1 MYPKSLKTL
10 MASLEKLPGIG
21 EKTAERLALYI
32 VSNLSSEDSSAFA
45 TSIVEAKSLIKPC
58 RISHIL
64 TDEEVSPIIKD
75 PSRDHQTIMVL
86 ADSKDVFMM
95 EKMETYN
102 GSYHVLGGLI
112 DFSRGITDKE
122 LNIDTLE
129 KRINENNINELI
141 IATNATVEGELTAEY
156 LKSLFSGKENLTLT
170 RLAYGLPVGSDLRYA
185 DVLTLIKAVE
195 NRRKF

>member
-1 MYPKSLKTL
+1 MYPKSLKAL

-21 EKTAERLALYI
+21 EKTAERLALHI
-32 VSNLSSEDSSAFA
+32 ISNFSNDDSVNLANA
-45 TSIVEAKSLIKPC
+45 IIEAKQQIKPC
-58 RISHIL
+58 KISHIL
-64 TDEEVSPIIKD
+64 TDEEISPIIKD
-75 PSRDHQTIMVL
+75 ENRDHSTIMVV

-95 EKMETYN
+95 EKMETYK

-112 DFSRGITDKE
+112 DFSRGITDKD
-122 LNIDTLE
+122 LNIDTLI
-129 KRINENNINELI
+129 KRIESNEIKELI

-156 LKSLFSGKENLTLT
+156 LKSLFEGKVIST

-185 DVLTLIKAVE
+185 DILTLIKAVE

>member
-1 MYPKSLKTL
+1 MYPKALKAL

-32 VSNLSSEDSSAFA
+32 VSNLSSEESNIFA
-45 TSIVEAKSLIKPC
+45 NAIIDAKTHIKPC
-58 RISHIL
+58 KISHIL
-64 TDEEVSPIIKD
+64 TDEEISPIIKD
-75 PSRDHQTIMVL
+75 PNRDHKTIMVL

-122 LNIDTLE
+122 LNIDTLV
-129 KRINENNINELI
+129 KRVNENEINELI

-156 LKSLFSGKENLTLT
+156 LKSLFSDKEISLT

>member
-1 MYPKSLKTL
+1 MYPKSLKAL

-32 VSNLSSEDSSAFA
+32 ISNLSSEDSLEFA
-45 TSIVEAKSLIKPC
+45 NRIIEAKQVIKPC
-58 RISHIL
+58 PISHIL

-75 PSRDHQTIMVL
+75 PNRDHKIIMVL

-122 LNIDTLE
+122 LNIDTLV
-129 KRINENNINELI
+129 KRVNENEINELI

-156 LKSLFSGKENLTLT
+156 LKSLFSDKEISLT